1 MKASVSK
8 KISSLV
14 LALAVMFTTV
24 FAAGVP
30 VQAAT
35 VKSFKKV
42 SVADKD
48 ISLKGETTT
57 LADKYGTANAGEE
70 IQIPFTL
77 NQASPISILVAVK
90 QPTATRTALYQG
102 GSLVPEENGNNPCEY
117 SASDYVD
124 LSSVGVNG
132 YGINDGWETDMP
144 AGDYTYSCTFAD
156 SVDYEIVI
164 GVAVEEAKISQEK
177 ATITKG
183 FTKKLSVS
191 GGKVSKW
198 SSSKKSVATVD
209 SKGKVTAKKKG
220 NATITATLE
229 DGTKLKCKITVKD
242 NKYTG
247 RKITTS
253 DVALNA
259 YGMDAYSAS
268 FDKKGNLVVKIS
280 IANNSYGRMTK
291 IPGFKVTVKNQN
303 GKKVGSY
310 SKSSFKVNVGSYSQ
324 KTYTVTIKKSSKLS
338 AKKVDLRN
346 SEITVDGGTA
356 TVYY

>member
-35 VKSFKKV
+35 VKGIEKKEV
-42 SVADKD
+42 TV
-48 ISLKGETTT
+48 KGALEYLVNET
-57 LADKYGTANAGEE
+57 G
-70 IQIPFTL
+70 
-77 NQASPISILVAVK
+77 
-90 QPTATRTALYQG
+90 
-102 GSLVPEENGNNPCEY
+102 
-117 SASDYVD
+117 SAS
-124 LSSVGVNG
+124 
-132 YGINDGWETDMP
+132 
-144 AGDYTYSCTFAD
+144 A
-156 SVDYEIVI
+156 
-164 GVAVEEAKISQEK
+164 GVAVTHSFDLPASAAGTVAFAIVVPELVGFKFTVTQSGQTVIDEYISATDQYWEMEQGVYANIFTYDNVPAGSYDVSLTFDSATEYAFQVAADAVEAKMSQEK

-191 GGKVSKW
+191 NGKVSKW

-247 RKITTS
+247 RKITVS
-253 DVALNA
+253 DVPSGK
-259 YGMDAYSAS
+259 YSFEAYSAS
-268 FDKKGNLVVKIS
+268 FDKKGNLVVKARYVNCTSHRVSEICD
-280 IANNSYGRMTK
+280 IR
-291 IPGFKVTVKNQN
+291 VTVKDVN
-303 GKKVGSY
+303 GKTVGTFKQSKKKVSISSGST
-310 SKSSFKVNVGSYSQ
+310 KDF
-324 KTYTVTIKKSSKLS
+324 TFTLKKSSL
-338 AKKVDLRN
+338 KKKKADLRGGDVTINEN
-346 SEITVDGGTA
+346 S
-356 TVYY
+356 YYYSYY

>member
-1 MKASVSK
+1 MKTNVSK

-35 VKSFKKV
+35 VKGIEKKEV
-42 SVADKD
+42 TV
-48 ISLKGETTT
+48 KGALEYLVNET
-57 LADKYGTANAGEE
+57 G
-70 IQIPFTL
+70 
-77 NQASPISILVAVK
+77 
-90 QPTATRTALYQG
+90 
-102 GSLVPEENGNNPCEY
+102 
-117 SASDYVD
+117 SAS
-124 LSSVGVNG
+124 
-132 YGINDGWETDMP
+132 
-144 AGDYTYSCTFAD
+144 A
-156 SVDYEIVI
+156 
-164 GVAVEEAKISQEK
+164 GVAVTHSFDLPASAAGTVAFAIVVPELVGFKFTVTQSGQTVIDEYISATDQYWEMEQGVYANIFTYDNVPAGSYDVSLTFDSATEYAFQVAADAVEATMSQEK

-191 GGKVSKW
+191 NGKVSKW

-209 SKGKVTAKKKG
+209 SKGKVTAKKTGK
-220 NATITATLE
+220 ATITATLE
-229 DGTKLKCKITVKD
+229 DGSKVTCKITVKD
-242 NKYTG
+242 NKYTD

-253 DVALNA
+253 DVSYNA
-259 YGMDAYSAS
+259 YGMNAYSAS

-280 IANNSYGRMTK
+280 IVNGGYGRITK

-324 KTYTVTIKKSSKLS
+324 KTYTITIKKSSKMS

-346 SEITVDGGTA
+346 SVITVDGGTA
-356 TVYY
+356 TGYY